1 MTTNHPYSTVNIYY
15 TSINN
20 YYVTK
25 ENMSNQSPQ
34 SIEENDTF
42 FVYVA
47 PSVALVG
54 IVFEII
60 SILVFSHPDFKNQD
74 LFKYLKVKV
83 YFEMFDLWF
92 GLLRPI
98 SDCKTCETST
108 TYLARVFFI
117 MTIVYL
123 ASVCETSAI
132 LCQIVSSLNFYLLV
146 SNKLNT
152 KTSYWCVIVNF
163 FKRIK
168 LVCGII
174 LLFSIVLFSYQLVQ
188 YEVIEKS
195 VYDQTRNVTKIIYVQ
210 HNRPFNDYKIKTIL
224 EVATF
229 FIRDFVCLAILITI
243 NLKLYLRLRKN
254 IKTKAKFRRQ
264 KYESRMVSQNQEST
278 IGKDED
284 KNIVKLVKFESK
296 MTIMFIVI
304 FINHIFGRMP
314 ILLFFIIRNFH
325 DGIEMFY
332 FIRLAVFHIYF
343 SYSISFFF
351 YFFSNKKFKRVF
363 LTYFFNLFKCF
374 QFLRNKK

>member
-1 MTTNHPYSTVNIYY
+1 MSTNEPYTTVNLYY
-15 TSINN
+15 ITSIRNF
-20 YYVTK
+20 YSK
-25 ENMSNQSPQ
+25 ENFSNQSPQ
-34 SIEENDTF
+34 SIEENDIF

-47 PSVALVG
+47 PSVAFVG
-54 IVFEII
+54 ILFEII
-60 SILVFSHPDFKNQD
+60 SILVFSHPDFKSQY

-98 SDCKTCETST
+98 SDCKGCDTST
-108 TYLARVFFI
+108 TYFSRVFFI

-132 LCQIVSSLNFYLLV
+132 LCQILSSLNFYLLV
-146 SNKLNT
+146 SNKLNSR
-152 KTSYWCVIVNF
+152 KWCVLIKF
-163 FKRIK
+163 FKKIK
-168 LVCGII
+168 LVCCLIV
-174 LLFSIVLFSYQLVQ
+174 LFGLILFSYQLAQ
-188 YEVIEKS
+188 YEIIEKA
-195 VYDQTRNVTKIIYVQ
+195 VLDEAKNVSKIIYIQ
-210 HNRPFNDYKIKTIL
+210 TNRPFNDHIIKTVL
-224 EVATF
+224 EVVTF
-229 FIRDFVCLAILITI
+229 FIRDFVCLVILIII

-264 KYESRMVSQNQEST
+264 NIESNKMTQNQE
-278 IGKDED
+278 IVNNVGKKD
-284 KNIVKLVKFESK
+284 IIKLVKFESK

-332 FIRLAVFHIYF
+332 FIRIAVFHIYL

-363 LTYFFNLFKCF
+363 LHYFFIIFKYC
-374 QFLRNKK
+374 QFMQRNNK